1 MESSGNSATGSPY
14 ITQANPQPISKP
26 GNATYI
32 FRTQWHLFLPP
43 VYKGRA
49 GQLHYE
55 MPCSGIALD
64 VAYTAKT
71 QVRSWSSYTC
81 ISSENRKRWRRKI
94 LRAQENAPH
103 IRPSLFWKYEFRRDC
118 LCVGLSLSPSGSV
131 SLPLSLYLSPSVCLS
146 DSVCPSELRQGTSE
160 TFTIAAAKKSS
171 QKRIHECSYAL
182 SESAICYRLY
192 ITVTHKLPLITQTWR

>member
-1 MESSGNSATGSPY
+1 MRLTNIQRLQEQHKAHTCQPQSQRHICPRCIVLKASMESSGNSATGSPY

-118 LCVGLSLSPSGSV
+118 LCVGLSLSLSLSGSV
-131 SLPLSLYLSPSVCLS
+131 SLPLSL
-146 DSVCPSELRQGTSE
+146 
-160 TFTIAAAKKSS
+160 
-171 QKRIHECSYAL
+171 
-182 SESAICYRLY
+182 
-192 ITVTHKLPLITQTWR
+192 

>member
-26 GNATYI
+26 GNATYV

-131 SLPLSLYLSPSVCLS
+131 SLPPLSLSLTLCMSVWLLSVLQSLDKEQAKRLLLLQPRNRARSVYMNA
-146 DSVCPSELRQGTSE
+146 VMHYRRVP
-160 TFTIAAAKKSS
+160 FAIA
-171 QKRIHECSYAL
+171 C
-182 SESAICYRLY
+182 
-192 ITVTHKLPLITQTWR
+192 T